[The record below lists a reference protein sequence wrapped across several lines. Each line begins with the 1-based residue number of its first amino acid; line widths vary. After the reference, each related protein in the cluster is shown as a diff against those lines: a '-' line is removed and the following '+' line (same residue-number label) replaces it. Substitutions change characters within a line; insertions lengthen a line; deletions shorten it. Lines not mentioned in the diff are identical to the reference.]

1 MKIKLCSLQPVCRFT
16 HRTVPESLLIRTDNF
31 TTVIYMV
38 FYTVVLPVPRC
49 GRDTPRA
56 SERPRAYITSGASI
70 RPEHLACRSIPN
82 PSTPVAVVD
91 GKVQRLKK
99 IYRRVTHG
107 GSQRGNSASRAPAS
121 ARRDDRVGIGTTLTD
136 RLRGSLSPR
145 GARRAGEPLK
155 LAGHLVPEL
164 SKPTR
169 HPTRSTLF
177 YRVTVDEDHR
187 ASLIEPER

>member
-1 MKIKLCSLQPVCRFT
+1 MA
-16 HRTVPESLLIRTDNF
+16 TDNF

-91 GKVQRLKK
+91 AKVQRLKK
-99 IYRRVTHG
+99 KYRRVTHTAAVSG
-107 GSQRGNSASRAPAS
+107 AIPHLGRPRRRGETIGSASVRPSPTVFAARFHREERAE
-121 ARRDDRVGIGTTLTD
+121 RVS
-136 RLRGSLSPR
+136 R
-145 GARRAGEPLK
+145 
-155 LAGHLVPEL
+155 
-164 SKPTR
+164 
-169 HPTRSTLF
+169 
-177 YRVTVDEDHR
+177 
-187 ASLIEPER
+187 